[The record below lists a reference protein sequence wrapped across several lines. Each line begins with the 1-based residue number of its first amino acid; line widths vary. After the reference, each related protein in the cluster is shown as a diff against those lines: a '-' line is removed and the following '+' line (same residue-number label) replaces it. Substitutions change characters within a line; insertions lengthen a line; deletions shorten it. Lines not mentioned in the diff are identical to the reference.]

1 MSHLLRTFLMLAC
14 AAPIAMGAL
23 STKGEEVKSASNA
36 LRVYFGTY
44 SGGPGQGIF
53 MAKFDP
59 ATGRLFDV
67 EHAGEAVKPSF
78 LALHPNGKYLYAV
91 SEVDDM
97 EGMKQGGVIA
107 YSVDSATGKLTKLNH
122 QPSEGTA
129 PCYVAVHP
137 GGESLYV
144 ANYSAGTVAG
154 FPIKADGTLGPA
166 ASRIQHEGSGPNAS
180 RQDAPHAHSINLSS
194 DGRFAYAC
202 DLGTDQVLIYEVD
215 PKSGKLTPHRQ
226 VALPPGSGPRHLSFH
241 PSGKLAFVINELAN
255 TLTTLTV
262 DGESGAMKIASSV
275 PTLPKGFDGKNTT
288 AEVVV
293 HPNGR
298 FVYGSNRGHDS
309 IAVFSLDQASG
320 ELTPRGFA
328 KDNIDEPRNFR
339 IDPTGKYLLVGNQNA
354 DSIVVYAIDQETGDL
369 SPTDATIE
377 IPTPVCVR
385 FAVAE

>member
-1 MSHLLRTFLMLAC
+1 MSDLLRLLLIVACVAPAVLAV
-14 AAPIAMGAL
+14 L
-23 STKGEEVKSASNA
+23 SARGEEQESKTSA

-44 SGGPGQGIF
+44 SGGQGQGIF
-53 MAKFDP
+53 MAKLDP

-107 YSVDSATGKLTKLNH
+107 YSIDPATGKLTKLNH
-122 QPSEGTA
+122 QSSEGTA

-137 GGESLYV
+137 SGDSLYV

-166 ASRIQHEGSGPNAS
+166 TSRIQHEGSGPDKG

-202 DLGTDQVLIYEVD
+202 DLGTDQVLIYQVD
-215 PKSGKLTPHRQ
+215 PKSGKLTPHQQ

-241 PSGKLAFVINELAN
+241 PNGKLAFVINELSN

-262 DGESGAMKIASSV
+262 DSHTGAMKIASSV

-293 HPNGR
+293 HPNGK

-309 IAVFSLDQASG
+309 IAIFALDQASG

-328 KDNIDEPRNFR
+328 SESIDEPRNFR
-339 IDPTGKYLLVGNQNA
+339 IDPTGKYLLVGNQKA
-354 DSIVVYAIDQETGDL
+354 DSIVVYAIDQETGAL
-369 SPTDATIE
+369 TLTDAKVE

-385 FAVAE
+385 FAVGK

>member
-1 MSHLLRTFLMLAC
+1 MFHLLRTFVLLAC
-14 AAPIAMGAL
+14 VAPIAMSVL
-23 STKGEEVKSASNA
+23 STKGEEVKSASTA

-53 MAKFDP
+53 MAQFDP

-78 LALHPNGKYLYAV
+78 LALHPNGKFLYAV

-107 YSVDSATGKLTKLNH
+107 YSIDSATGKLTKLNH

-137 GGESLYV
+137 TGDSLYV

-166 ASRIQHEGSGPNAS
+166 TSRIQHEGSGPDKG

-202 DLGTDQVLIYEVD
+202 DLGTDQVLIYGVD
-215 PKSGKLTPHRQ
+215 AKTGKLTPQQQ

-241 PSGKLAFVINELAN
+241 PSGKLAFVINELSN

-262 DGESGAMKIASSV
+262 DGESGALKIASSV

-293 HPNGR
+293 HPNGK

-309 IAVFSLDQASG
+309 IAMFGLDPATG
-320 ELTPRGFA
+320 ELSPLGFA
-328 KDNIDEPRNFR
+328 RESIDEPRNFR
-339 IDPTGKYLLVGNQNA
+339 IDPSGKFLLVGNQNS
-354 DSIVVYAIDQETGDL
+354 DSIVVFAIDQESGVLTT
-369 SPTDATIE
+369 TDAKIE

-385 FAVAE
+385 FAVAK

>member
-1 MSHLLRTFLMLAC
+1 MSNLLRALLIAAC
-14 AAPIAMGAL
+14 IAPMAVL
-23 STKGEEVKSASNA
+23 STKGEEVKPASAA

-44 SGGPGQGIF
+44 SGGPGQGIS

-59 ATGRLFDV
+59 STGRLSDV

-78 LALHPNGKYLYAV
+78 LALHPNGRFLYAV

-107 YSVDSATGKLTKLNH
+107 YSIDAATGKLTRLNH

-137 GGESLYV
+137 TGDSLYV

-154 FPIKADGTLGPA
+154 FPIQADGTLGPA
-166 ASRIQHEGSGPNAS
+166 TSRIQHEGSGPDKG
-180 RQDAPHAHSINLSS
+180 RQDAPHAHSINLSA

-202 DLGTDQVLIYEVD
+202 DLGTDQVLIYGVE
-215 PKSGKLTPHRQ
+215 PKTGKLSPQAQ

-241 PSGKLAFVINELAN
+241 PNGKLAFVINELAN
-255 TLTTLTV
+255 TLTTLAV
-262 DGESGAMKIASSV
+262 DPQSGGMKIVSSV
-275 PTLPKGFDGKNTT
+275 PTLPEGFEGKNTT

-293 HPNGR
+293 HPNGK

-309 IAVFSLDQASG
+309 IAVFSLDQATG
-320 ELTPRGFA
+320 ELTPGGFA
-328 KDNIDEPRNFR
+328 KDSIDEPRNFR
-339 IDPTGKYLLVGNQNA
+339 IDPSGKFLLVGNQNS
-354 DSIVVYAIDQETGDL
+354 DSIVVYAIDQETGAL
-369 SPTDATIE
+369 SPTHASIE
-377 IPTPVCVR
+377 VPTPVCVR
-385 FAVAE
+385 FAVAQ

>member
-1 MSHLLRTFLMLAC
+1 MSNLLRALFVVAC
-14 AAPIAMGAL
+14 VAPTAMAVL
-23 STKGEEVKSASNA
+23 STEGEEVKPASAA

-78 LALHPNGKYLYAV
+78 VALHPSGKFLYSV

-97 EGMKQGGVIA
+97 DGKKQGGVIA
-107 YSVDSATGKLTKLNH
+107 YSNDPATGKLTRLNH

-137 GGESLYV
+137 SGASLYV

-154 FPIKADGTLGPA
+154 FPIKTDGTLAPA
-166 ASRIQHEGSGPNAS
+166 TSRIQHEGSGPDKG

-202 DLGTDQVLIYEVD
+202 DLGTDQVLIYAVE
-215 PKSGKLTPHRQ
+215 PKTGKLTPHQQ

-241 PSGKLAFVINELAN
+241 PNGKLAFVINELAN
-255 TLTTLTV
+255 TLTTLSV
-262 DGESGAMKIASSV
+262 DAESGAMKILSSV

-293 HPNGR
+293 HPSGK

-309 IAVFSLDQASG
+309 IAVFALDQASG

-328 KDNIDEPRNFR
+328 KDGIDEPRNFR
-339 IDPTGKYLLVGNQNA
+339 TDPAGNFLLVGNQNS
-354 DSIVVYAIDQETGDL
+354 DSIVVFAIDQETGAL
-369 SPTDATIE
+369 TPTDAKIE
-377 IPTPVCVR
+377 VPTPVCVR
-385 FAVAE
+385 FAVTK